1 MIVNRN
7 NIEKILDNC
16 ETRGNV
22 IEELHYLEEKNKII
36 NGEKITDIYAI
47 RLALERIKFHL
58 DRFDT
63 EKYAKSV
70 ILMKNNCLR
79 DLEKE
84 IKNLRD
90 NYNDERQISL
100 IKDLITYIEMSFDM
114 DITFYTSLLNLGI
127 CAEGKN
133 KVNVTD
139 IKKHYRG
146 RR

>member
-58 DRFDT
+58 DMFDT

-90 NYNDERQISL
+90 NYNDERKISL

>member
-7 NIEKILDNC
+7 NIERILDNC
-16 ETRGNV
+16 EARGNV
-22 IEELHYLEEKNKII
+22 VEELHYLEEKNKII

-47 RLALERIKFHL
+47 RLASERIKFHL
-58 DRFDT
+58 DRFDA

-70 ILMKNNCLR
+70 ILMKNSCMK

-84 IKNLRD
+84 IRNLKD
-90 NYNDERQISL
+90 NYRDERQISL

-114 DITFYTSLLNLGI
+114 DITFYTSLLNLGEY
-127 CAEGKN
+127 ADDKN
-133 KVNVTD
+133 KVNLTD

-146 RR
+146 MR